1 MTINVD
7 ILDPASV
14 QAAIT
19 QLESYDLEARVDE
32 ICRRLADIGFATA
45 SAGFAGAIYDGTND
59 VRVTVEPIDNG
70 YAVKANGEAVLFIE
84 YGAGATFGY
93 GHPRPEGYGPGTY
106 NPRSRRWSSPYGW
119 YYGTSRDLHHTYGN
133 PPAAAMYHAEQDALR
148 DVERI
153 AEEVLNR

>member
-14 QAAIT
+14 QAAIA

-45 SAGFAGAIYDGTND
+45 SAGFAGVLYDGTND
-59 VRVTVEPIDNG
+59 VHVTVEPIDNG
-70 YAVKANGEAVLFIE
+70 YAVKANGQAVLFLE
-84 YGAGATFGY
+84 YGAGIRYGY

-106 NPRSRRWSSPYGW
+106 NPGSRRWSSPYGW
-119 YYGTSRDLHHTYGN
+119 RFGKGGEHHTFGN
-133 PPAAAMYHAEQDALR
+133 RPAAAMYHAEQDALR

>member
-14 QAAIT
+14 QAAIA

-32 ICRRLADIGFATA
+32 ICRRIADIGFATA

-70 YAVKANGEAVLFIE
+70 YAVKANGQAVLFMNTEQVPHSATDIRDRKDMAPE
-84 YGAGATFGY
+84 RTIREAADGAVHTDGTTAPRATY
-93 GHPRPEGYGPGTY
+93 TIPTATHR
-106 NPRSRRWSSPYGW
+106 
-119 YYGTSRDLHHTYGN
+119 L
-133 PPAAAMYHAEQDALR
+133 PPCTTRNRMRCAM
-148 DVERI
+148 
-153 AEEVLNR
+153 